1 VPEALSRW
9 LTTSGYP
16 EAETVAFRALAALAL
31 GWVVAFLFRISLGRR
46 RGAEA
51 HVLATTLVLLSVLIA
66 LVTVVIG
73 ENLAR
78 AFGLVGAL
86 SIVRFRTVVEDTR
99 DTAFV
104 IFAVVVGMAVGAG
117 YAMGAVIAIPA
128 VALGLAITGWNGGN
142 GAAKSRLTV
151 RTMLGAH
158 PETLLG
164 PTLDKHCAARTLTSV
179 GTAKQGAALE
189 IEFRVRLRSEPA
201 ALACVD
207 ELNRLEGVQGVELKD
222 P

>member
-1 VPEALSRW
+1 VPENVAQW
-9 LTTSGYP
+9 LTAGGYP
-16 EAETVAFRALAALAL
+16 DFQTVAYRALAALAL
-31 GWVVAFLFRISLGRR
+31 GWMTSALFRMSLGRR
-46 RGAEA
+46 RGADGQA
-51 HVLATTLVLLSVLIA
+51 LATTLVLLSVLIA

-117 YAMGAVIAIPA
+117 YALGALVAIPA
-128 VALGLAITGWNGGN
+128 VALGLAITGWNGKN

-151 RTMLGAH
+151 RTSLGLN
-158 PETLLG
+158 PEALVG
-164 PTLDKHCAARTLTSV
+164 PTLDRHCASRTLTAV
-179 GTAKQGAALE
+179 GTAKQGASLE
-189 IEFRVRLRSEPA
+189 VEFKVRLRSEA
-201 ALACVD
+201 AAFACID
-207 ELNRLEGVQGVELKD
+207 EINRLEGVQGVELRD
-222 P
+222 A